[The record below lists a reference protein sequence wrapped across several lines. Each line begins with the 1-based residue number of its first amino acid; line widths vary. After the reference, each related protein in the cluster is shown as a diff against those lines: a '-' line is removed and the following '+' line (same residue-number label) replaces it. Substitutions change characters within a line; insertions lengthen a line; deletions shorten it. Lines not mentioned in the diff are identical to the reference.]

1 MGGKEPRVCWALPCT
16 GAGLSQ
22 NTGAPR
28 GVAGFIVLSAPSMG
42 DAVQMIPIWKEAK
55 HIKTCH
61 SSKAPGTDLA
71 ATAASP
77 RGSYPPRST
86 LTLVLSLVCLL
97 QPCTA
102 AASCLP
108 QGTGLLLP
116 AAQPGRNPLPH
127 PGQQRL
133 CHCSRCA
140 SGAGQGRCSDQRCFH
155 PGAAEQLMLRSS
167 CSPGGAAP
175 PGGELKNSSS
185 LSCPAQP
192 QGFPDR
198 IAFCWTVW
206 WGC

>member
-1 MGGKEPRVCWALPCT
+1 MLPPLRSPHSSAHLIQGGVGGKEPRVCWALPCT

-28 GVAGFIVLSAPSMG
+28 GVAGFIVLSAPFVG

-61 SSKAPGTDLA
+61 SSRAPGTDLA

-86 LTLVLSLVCLL
+86 LTLVLSPVSLL

-108 QGTGLLLP
+108 AAGDWTAAASSTAWQKPPPLPRPAAPLPSLPLCQRRWPGTLFGPALLP
-116 AAQPGRNPLPH
+116 SRSCRAANAAQL
-127 PGQQRL
+127 L
-133 CHCSRCA
+133 
-140 SGAGQGRCSDQRCFH
+140 
-155 PGAAEQLMLRSS
+155 
-167 CSPGGAAP
+167 
-175 PGGELKNSSS
+175 
-185 LSCPAQP
+185 
-192 QGFPDR
+192 
-198 IAFCWTVW
+198 
-206 WGC
+206 